1 MRKFIILTVFAAILF
16 SMGICPA
23 AEIRMQTGMNFDWWG
38 DSKDNDARQFYVP
51 FTVIGQFN
59 DFSFK
64 VLTAYTDTHLDRSG
78 VGSSSLG
85 HLLDTKLTT
94 SYQIIDKLPL
104 DILLGLDFNLPTG
117 KTNLRQ
123 NQLALIMDPDLISI
137 NNFGEG
143 FDVNP
148 TITIA
153 KEWGNWVAGAGFGYL
168 WRGSYDF
175 SSDINITDYQP
186 GDIYNVN
193 AELRYFFSPAMH
205 ARIFGSHAWYGPD
218 TVKGSDFFQEGD
230 FSQFGLGLY
239 YNQEKKWDAGVTFRG
254 ILRDKSK
261 FQVTPG
267 NLATESNDRQG
278 DEWIADLAARY
289 LPDEK
294 TALRSFIQGRYFTKN
309 EYPNTP
315 FSPFVGKREKL
326 SFGVGVTRAI
336 CTNFEAGLDVRGFVK
351 HDDESNF
358 PLLNKSARDFQ
369 GFSATLTLTGSF

>member
-1 MRKFIILTVFAAILF
+1 MKHFIAILTLVASLSSF
-16 SMGICPA
+16 GISSA
-23 AEIRMQTGMNFDWWG
+23 AEIRMQTGLNFDWWS
-38 DSKDNDARQFYVP
+38 DSKDNNAKQLYVP
-51 FTVIGQFN
+51 LTVTGQLN

-64 VLTAYTDTHLDRSG
+64 LLTAHVDTHLDRSG
-78 VGSSSLG
+78 VGGSSLD
-85 HLLDTKLTT
+85 HLLDTKLNL
-94 SYQIIDKLPL
+94 SYAIIDKLPVDVL
-104 DILLGLDFNLPTG
+104 IGLDFNLPTG
-117 KTNLRQ
+117 KTNLKQ
-123 NQLALIMDPDLISI
+123 SQLALILDPDLISI
-137 NNFGEG
+137 NNYGEG

-148 TITIA
+148 TITFA
-153 KEWGNWVAGAGFGYL
+153 KEWGNWVAGASFGYL

-175 SSDINITDYQP
+175 SSEINITDYQP
-186 GDIYNVN
+186 GAIYNVN
-193 AELRYFFSPAMH
+193 AELRYFFSPAMY
-205 ARIFGSHAWYGPD
+205 ARFFGGHAWYGPD
-218 TVKGSDFFQEGD
+218 TVRGSDFFQEGD

-254 ILRDKSK
+254 ILRDKSR

-267 NLATESNDRQG
+267 ALVTESNDRQG

-294 TALRSFIQGRYFTKN
+294 IALRSFIQGRYFTKN

-315 FSPFVGKREKL
+315 SSPFVGKREKL

-336 CTNFEAGLDVRGFVK
+336 CANFEAGLDVRGFVK

-369 GFSATLTLTGSF
+369 GFSATLTLAGSF